1 MLSARMITT
10 ASLALLFA
18 LQSGLVSAEE
28 QKAAVPEQKAAQT
41 EQKAA
46 APTDPVAKVNGVA
59 ITNKDVDRA
68 VKVLLSQNRVPQ
80 PTPPEIMK
88 QAQSAATDQLISAE
102 LLFQAGQK
110 LEIKDLDKQIV
121 DKIAQNKAK
130 FPTVEEFEKA
140 MKSLEMGEKD
150 MEEFTRKDIVI
161 NNLIEKNILSKI
173 TVPDA
178 DVKKFYDDNLEK
190 YFKKQESVKASHILI
205 GVDEKATPED
215 RKKAKEKIEAI
226 LKKVKAGEDF
236 AALAKTESTCPSK
249 AQGGDLGVFT
259 RGQMVA
265 PFEKAA
271 FDLKPGE
278 VSDIVETQFGYHI
291 IKLTEKNAAATE
303 KFDDVKAKIAD
314 YLKSQQAQ
322 KAVATYVE
330 ELKAKAKIEKP

>member
-1 MLSARMITT
+1 MITT